1 MGKRYFHLGKM
12 QVKKKGKTTVRI
24 SRSTLPSGNELALV
38 TDLPDTV
45 TTEEL
50 ADLYYQRW
58 EIEKKYNTL
67 KNKMKFEGVTAQ
79 GTFDVIKAY
88 LQKIKR
94 YAKQMDENCQFYFG
108 VIY

>member
-1 MGKRYFHLGKM
+1 MEKERKQM
-12 QVKKKGKTTVRI
+12 QTADDTVILKHSSARLQKIRKKHPKWYGHMKKKGKTTVRI

-58 EIEKKYNTL
+58 EIEKKYHTL
-67 KNKMKFEGVTAQ
+67 KK
-79 GTFDVIKAY
+79 
-88 LQKIKR
+88 
-94 YAKQMDENCQFYFG
+94 
-108 VIY
+108 